1 MQEIFKKSTRQLN
14 KDHIKT
20 LLWYNGEAHKR
31 VAGQANSRIVALKIS
46 CCNLP
51 NFILYLGVLSV

>member
-1 MQEIFKKSTRQLN
+1 M
-14 KDHIKT
+14 KT

-31 VAGQANSRIVALKIS
+31 VVGQANSRIVALEIS